1 MPSNYQR
8 RRRAIYSALAPLH
21 HEAPAE
27 AIEERGE
34 DHLEHLRREV
44 AVDDDAPP
52 GVGGGRAFLL
62 SIT

>member
-44 AVDDDAPP
+44 EVDDDAPL
-52 GVGGGRAFLL
+52 VDY
-62 SIT
+62 